1 MNFPKSHT
9 IMALAVIAFAPLTV
23 SSSFAAPKAAKTP
36 IISATDSKALKAH
49 LGKKVSVEGDVLSVG
64 KGPKDGMRFANFS
77 KSETTGFTAAFVPA
91 VYPKFPKMD
100 DMVGKRVRVTG
111 DLETYKKK
119 SVIKVT
125 RPTQVKVM
133 KAPKATAVTKK
144 KASAE

>member
-1 MNFPKSHT
+1 MKLPKPT
-9 IMALAVIAFAPLTV
+9 RLMALAAIALAPLMV
-23 SSSFAAPKAAKTP
+23 GPSFAAEKTKTP

-49 LGKKVSVEGDVLSVG
+49 MGKKVSVEGDVVSVG
-64 KGPKDGMRFANFS
+64 RGPKDGMRFVNFG
-77 KSETTGFTAAFVPA
+77 KSETTGFTAALVPA
-91 VYPKFPKMD
+91 VYPKFPEMN

-133 KAPKATAVTKK
+133 KAPKAKVAEKK
-144 KASAE
+144 KASAQ